1 MAKDY
6 VKIIGGFMM
15 PCIYCFPKRHYPTKE
30 SAIEKWKND
39 YKDGSEVIDTI
50 TEHQVGCFH
59 ILEETSYEYD
69 EWEEY
74 YDYRYADEYRP
85 NKKYSERFA
94 PSCWCI
100 ETDFSPEHIKLIDEC
115 FCNIKQD

>member
-1 MAKDY
+1 MNKLINFIKHGNNCNNCKAY
-6 VKIIGGFMM
+6 
-15 PCIYCFPKRHYPTKE
+15 YC
-30 SAIEKWKND
+30 EK
-39 YKDGSEVIDTI
+39 
-50 TEHQVGCFH
+50 
-59 ILEETSYEYD
+59 TSYEYD